1 MPRTIRTAA
10 LLLTLPLLIASC
22 RLYEH
27 ARRSMVHAIVTRSI
41 SALRPLPQSTY
52 RPAPLTETITVTA
65 KAPLVDEVPPAVA
78 RPLPIARTLA
88 SIGDAPGV
96 NVCPLTARS
105 LDILR
110 LAELVRAKAELAHC
124 RIEIEKDHHVIIIE
138 SSSL

>member
-1 MPRTIRTAA
+1 MPRTIRTIA

-41 SALRPLPQSTY
+41 SALQPLPQSTY

-65 KAPLVDEVPPAVA
+65 KAPVDDEVQ
-78 RPLPIARTLA
+78 PLPLPVARTLA

-96 NVCPLTARS
+96 TVCPRTLAT
-105 LDILR
+105 LR
-110 LAELVRAKAELAHC
+110 LAELARAKAELVRC
-124 RIEIEKDHHVIIIE
+124 RIEIETDHRVIVID